1 MIRTDEKLNRTQPV
15 HLVTLIL
22 LSVGAL
28 LVTAFGSIPES
39 YWARML
45 RLYGRMNLPVDAIL
59 QSKVTSCG
67 PAAIVMAFNYA
78 NPETQ
83 LSEKEVI
90 EFAVEQGYYTERKF
104 PFTSPE
110 NMARIAEHY
119 GDGTVSTGT
128 VEEADEALALL
139 TDALTGGDPVIIDI
153 LTRLDDPKSGAHFV
167 VVTGLAIDT
176 KNPNA
181 VRIFYNDPLTGRN
194 RSGDWHG
201 GEGIWN
207 AWRNNRDPG
216 GSGWWMVIA
225 SP

>member
-1 MIRTDEKLNRTQPV
+1 MKLKSSRPV
-15 HLVTLIL
+15 HLMALNL

-67 PAAIVMAFNYA
+67 PAVIVMAYNYA
-78 NPETQ
+78 NPEKQ
-83 LSEKEVI
+83 IDEQEVI
-90 EFAVEQGYYTERKF
+90 EYASGEEYYTEKKF

-110 NMARIAEHY
+110 NMVKIAKDY
-119 GDGTVSTGT
+119 AKGTVSSGT
-128 VEEADEALALL
+128 VDDPDEALALL
-139 TDALTGGDPVIIDI
+139 TEKLTGGDPVVIDV
-153 LTRLDDPKSGAHFV
+153 LVRLDNPYSGAHFV
-167 VVTGLAIDT
+167 VVTGMAVDPR
-176 KNPNA
+176 NPRA
-181 VRIFYNDPLTGRN
+181 VKIFYNDPLWGRN
-194 RSGDWHG
+194 RSSDWLGD
-201 GEGIWN
+201 EGIWN
-207 AWRNNRDPG
+207 AWKNNRDPG